1 MKKYFWYIGVGA
13 VLTVLALWCY
23 NRWDIWFYNLPEPAY
38 TAVQVPSRIVLTFG
52 SCGENTRAVSWQC
65 GDTVAASECLYT
77 KISSGDTLRV
87 EAEGKLFVAAGG
99 RCVLYHAELD
109 SLERGATYSYCV
121 NTAGLSSDWQQFDLN
136 ANSDSLFSFVYVG
149 DVQDKADGFSRQLLP
164 EIAERFPTDFWIFA
178 GDLIERPHDQYW
190 NEFFVAT
197 QPFRMSV
204 PITSC
209 TGNHDYLKGIER
221 RLEERFIYTFPYF
234 LAEQHDNMAVYAM
247 RYGDAAF
254 IYLDTNRDFWHLYSQ
269 RQWLE
274 QALKETQMAKWR
286 IVVMHHPVFSI
297 RHKNNNLLIR
307 KAFQSLF
314 AKYKVDLLLAGH
326 EHAYARKTTRAKDG
340 LQTTPVYVISQCS
353 PKDYRINLQSGYDRY
368 GLGNRFYQIVTIA
381 NDTLQFL
388 TFTEKHEL
396 YDELLL
402 IKSSDGSVLFED
414 KGIGMLEILN
424 INLDRIAIDG
434 EKRAKYEQI
443 IQQRLNQ

>member
-1 MKKYFWYIGVGA
+1 
-13 VLTVLALWCY
+13 
-23 NRWDIWFYNLPEPAY
+23 
-38 TAVQVPSRIVLTFG
+38 
-52 SCGENTRAVSWQC
+52 
-65 GDTVAASECLYT
+65 
-77 KISSGDTLRV
+77 
-87 EAEGKLFVAAGG
+87 
-99 RCVLYHAELD
+99 
-109 SLERGATYSYCV
+109 
-121 NTAGLSSDWQQFDLN
+121 
-136 ANSDSLFSFVYVG
+136 
-149 DVQDKADGFSRQLLP
+149 
-164 EIAERFPTDFWIFA
+164 
-178 GDLIERPHDQYW
+178 
-190 NEFFVAT
+190 
-197 QPFRMSV
+197 MSV